1 MEQEDGNLIT
11 NEFLLQY
18 HKEESERLFGQRIN
32 TCTYKPSRLR
42 YCLTKQ
48 KYTSKTK
55 STHMQFTK
63 Q

>member
-18 HKEESERLFGQRIN
+18 PKEESERLFGQRIN
-32 TCTYKPSRLR
+32 TCHI
-42 YCLTKQ
+42 Q
-48 KYTSKTK
+48 TK
-55 STHMQFTK
+55 STQILFNLTEIYFQNHIHMQFTK